1 MRAWVPEDGWAKD
14 FCSACGSHLF
24 SHDPD
29 DPDRRARAA
38 RRRSTATPAC
48 RPTHRQYVA
57 NAAVWE
63 PVPDDGLPHH
73 PGATPRVS
81 SDLILARG

>member
-1 MRAWVPEDGWAKD
+1 VRAWVPEDGWAKD

-29 DPDRRARAA
+29 DPDRRAVRLGVIDGD
-38 RRRSTATPAC
+38 PGI

-73 PGATPRVS
+73 PGATPRS
-81 SDLILARG
+81 